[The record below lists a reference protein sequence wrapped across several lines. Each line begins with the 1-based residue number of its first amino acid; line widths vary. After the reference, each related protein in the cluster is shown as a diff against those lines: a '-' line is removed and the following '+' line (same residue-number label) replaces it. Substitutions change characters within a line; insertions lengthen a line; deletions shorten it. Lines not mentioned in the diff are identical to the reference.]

1 MASIQLKGRSWY
13 CQFYWQNRRYTYAVG
28 RVTTNQAEAKA
39 TRTDEIIDLLDRG
52 LAKLPENCDIVT
64 FVKYDGHPPIAEESQ
79 KVSKK
84 THLADIFDGYI
95 TSHEAALE
103 SKTLYTVRIHLKHL
117 AETLGLKFDL
127 KRLDLPDLQKHVTR
141 RCASVSPVT
150 AEKEIATLRTVW
162 NWAVR
167 MKLLTGPCPV
177 KGIIY
182 PKTNEKPPFQ
192 TRSEIARQVPGL
204 TEDQQAELWDALYLT
219 LEEIDLF
226 LRDVRQHASHDWIY
240 PLVATAAYTGLRRSE
255 LIRLRKSDVDFGAM
269 TISVSELKRVKGKR
283 TTRRVQIPV
292 VLGAILRDWLQ
303 LHPGGDRLFAQ
314 SEEVSRSKKRSV
326 TTGHA
331 NPKYRPT
338 TQKGREQIV
347 QTRARPGILPLTED
361 EVSDHFRRTLNKSDW
376 AMVPGLHCLRH
387 SFISA
392 CASKGLDQ
400 RIIDGWVGH
409 QTEEQRRRYRHL
421 YPSVQQAA
429 INSVFG

>member
-1 MASIQLKGRSWY
+1 
-13 CQFYWQNRRYTYAVG
+13 VG
-28 RVTTNQAEAKA
+28 RVTKNQAEAKA

-52 LAKLPENCDIVT
+52 LAKLPENCNIVT
-64 FVKYDGHPPIAEESQ
+64 FVKYDGNPPIAEESQ

-84 THLADIFDGYI
+84 SHLADIFDGYI
-95 TSHEAALE
+95 AAHDAALE
-103 SKTLYTVRIHLKHL
+103 PRTLYTVRIHLKHL
-117 AETLGLKFDL
+117 SETLGPKFDL
-127 KRLDLPDLQKHVTR
+127 KKLDMPDLQQHVTR
-141 RCASVSPVT
+141 RCYLVSPVT

-167 MKLLTGPCPV
+167 MKLLTGSCPI

-192 TRSEIARQVPGL
+192 TRAEITRQLPGL
-204 TEDQQAELWDALYLT
+204 TAEQQAELWDALYLT
-219 LEEIDLF
+219 IDEMEHF
-226 LRDVRQHASHDWIY
+226 LRDVHLNALHNWIY

-255 LIRLRKSDVDFGAM
+255 LIRLRITDLNFDAM
-269 TISVSELKRVKGKR
+269 TISVRELKRMKGKR
-283 TTRRVQIPV
+283 TTRRVQIPQ

-314 SEEVSRSKKRSV
+314 AEEVSRSKKRSA
-326 TTGHA
+326 TTGYV

-338 TQKGREQIV
+338 SQKGREKMV
-347 QTRARPGILPLTED
+347 QTRTRPGILPLTED
-361 EVSDHFRRTLNKSDW
+361 EVSDHFRRTISKSDW

-429 INSVFG
+429 INSVFS